1 MTNARLVILF
11 LGVIVLSS
19 TGGVIYLA
27 ASETGIPDVLG
38 PGEDLERHAA
48 SDREQSAAQLM
59 EALLPALSSLDG
71 PAVVSVVA
79 WLVITRKLVWYKD
92 LRREEARSERYE
104 EMALKLAGVSEKIVT
119 SVEKAVFDD
128 TTDPVP

>member
-1 MTNARLVILF
+1 
-11 LGVIVLSS
+11 
-19 TGGVIYLA
+19 
-27 ASETGIPDVLG
+27 
-38 PGEDLERHAA
+38 
-48 SDREQSAAQLM
+48 M